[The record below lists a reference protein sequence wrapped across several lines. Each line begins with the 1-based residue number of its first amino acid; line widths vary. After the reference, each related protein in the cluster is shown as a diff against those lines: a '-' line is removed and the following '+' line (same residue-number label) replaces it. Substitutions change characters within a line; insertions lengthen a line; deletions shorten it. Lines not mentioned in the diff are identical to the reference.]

1 MKIARIFLQFGAS
14 SITGMASVFC
24 YQRDSLPLVPPSKPP
39 VNQFYLYIMF
49 YPLYPPDMIPE
60 NALEEITKNMDT
72 SAVLAEIPA
81 GPGREPVQT
90 L

>member
-1 MKIARIFLQFGAS
+1 MFHP
-14 SITGMASVFC
+14 IT
-24 YQRDSLPLVPPSKPP
+24 PT
-39 VNQFYLYIMF
+39 
-49 YPLYPPDMIPE
+49 DMIPE

-81 GPGREPVQT
+81 GPGRDSVQT

>member
-1 MKIARIFLQFGAS
+1 
-14 SITGMASVFC
+14 
-24 YQRDSLPLVPPSKPP
+24 
-39 VNQFYLYIMF
+39 
-49 YPLYPPDMIPE
+49 MIPE

-81 GPGREPVQT
+81 GPGREPIQT